1 MLKSSGKVKAEPA
14 KNAID
19 AELQWL
25 IDRND
30 GAPNFELRKFRIKP
44 GGSIPKH
51 YHPEIEHEQYV
62 IKGNYTVGIGD
73 KQHKVKTGDA
83 LFIPAGTIHW
93 YKNNGKED
101 AEFLCI
107 IPRKENYDTIYLK

>member
-14 KNAID
+14 KNARD

-62 IKGNYTVGIGD
+62 LNGNYTVGMGD

-93 YKNNGKED
+93 YKNNSKED

>member
-51 YHPEIEHEQYV
+51 YHPEIEHEQYA
-62 IKGNYTVGIGD
+62 IKGNYSVGIGD

-93 YKNNGKED
+93 YKNNSKED

-107 IPRKENYDTIYLK
+107 IPRKENYDTVYLE

>member
-1 MLKSSGKVKAEPA
+1 M
-14 KNAID
+14 
-19 AELQWL
+19 
-25 IDRND
+25 
-30 GAPNFELRKFRIKP
+30 
-44 GGSIPKH
+44 
-51 YHPEIEHEQYV
+51 
-62 IKGNYTVGIGD
+62 GD

-93 YKNNGKED
+93 YKNNSKED